1 MTPRDE
7 QLDARYHQLIDRLP
21 ATVAVW
27 DRDTRIVSFVSQQ
40 IEVLTGAPAEMW
52 LGAEG
57 MERFR
62 SRVHPD
68 DLADPE
74 RWRGTDD
81 PRPSQY
87 RWTRPDNRVIWI
99 RELLSPTSG
108 PEVQAIL
115 FDVTAEVEAGLELAD
130 QRRRYET
137 LIQQLPVATFI
148 MDAEGN
154 PVYASPQ
161 LEQILGR
168 GMEELLA
175 KGGMRE
181 GRRLWFH
188 PDDYEWTLA
197 EALKVYDGLSDGY
210 NFQARLIHAD
220 GSTRHVRVISR
231 AIKDDG
237 GELVATQGVVIDITG
252 EVDARA
258 ERDEHL
264 LRYRTL
270 IEQTRVV
277 TYQTDREGVVNYI
290 SPQIEQVLGYTPKQL
305 VEGMDESQRRSL
317 IFHPNSLELV
327 GEKQRLM
334 LEGSVIGVDEAA
346 TMVAS
351 DGTLRYVQIIARTMR
366 DPAGDLT
373 GTHGVI
379 VDLTELRLA
388 RQRSLDVLGA
398 LVTAAEDERA
408 RIATE
413 LHDDTVQVMTALLM
427 HVRMLM
433 RKDAG
438 LEQFEQLLS
447 EALDRT
453 RRLMFELRPHVL
465 ERSGLG
471 AAVDELAGD
480 GPWQRAEVR
489 IEIPRQSDTLEA
501 VAYRAI
507 RELIINARKH
517 SQASL
522 LSIMGWRDEGAIR
535 FLVEDD
541 GVGFDVA
548 RALDRDRMRMHIG
561 LDATAERINLAG
573 GSFQIDSAPGAGAR
587 FSLMLPE
594 QPREAAVTVPNGSGD
609 AV

>member
-1 MTPRDE
+1 MTTPDE
-7 QLDARYHQLIDRLP
+7 QLDARYHRLIDRLP

-27 DRDTRIVSFVSQQ
+27 DRDSRIVSFVSQQ
-40 IEVLTGAPAEMW
+40 IELLTGAPAEMW
-52 LGAEG
+52 QGHEG

-68 DLADPE
+68 DLANPE
-74 RWRGTDD
+74 RWRGPDD
-81 PRPSQY
+81 PLPSQY
-87 RWTRPDNRVIWI
+87 RWTRPDGRVIWI
-99 RELLSPTSG
+99 RELLSPIAG
-108 PEVQAIL
+108 PDVQAIL
-115 FDVTAEVEAGLELAD
+115 FDVTAEVEAALELAD
-130 QRRRYET
+130 QRQRYET

-148 MDAEGN
+148 MNAEGD
-154 PVYASPQ
+154 PVYVSPQ

-168 GMEELLA
+168 SRDELLA
-175 KGGMRE
+175 TGGTRE

-210 NFQARLIHAD
+210 SLQARLVHAD
-220 GSTRHVRVISR
+220 GSTRHARVISR
-231 AIKDDG
+231 AIKDEDG
-237 GELVATQGVVIDITG
+237 RLVATQGVVIDITD
-252 EVDARA
+252 EMVARA

-270 IEQTRVV
+270 IEQTPVV
-277 TYQTDREGVVNYI
+277 TYQTDRAGVVTYI
-290 SPQIEQVLGYTPKQL
+290 SPQIEQMLGYTPEHL
-305 VEGMDESQRRSL
+305 VEGMDETQRRPM
-317 IFHPNSLELV
+317 IFHPDSLELV
-327 GEKQRLM
+327 GDNQRRM
-334 LEGSVIGVDEAA
+334 LEGEVAGADEAV

-351 DGTLRYVQIIARTMR
+351 DGSKRYVQIIARTMR
-366 DPAGDLT
+366 DPDGVLT
-373 GTHGVI
+373 GTQGVI

-471 AAVDELAGD
+471 AAIDELAGD

-522 LSIMGWRDEGAIR
+522 LSITGWHDEGVIR

-573 GSFQIDSAPGAGAR
+573 GSLQIDSAPGAGAR
-587 FSLMLPE
+587 FALMLPE
-594 QPREAAVTVPNGSGD
+594 QPRAAPVTVPNVGGD
-609 AV
+609 AD

>member
-1 MTPRDE
+1 MTPPDE

-27 DRDTRIVSFVSQQ
+27 DRNSRVVSFVSQQ
-40 IEVLTGAPAEMW
+40 IETLTGAPAETW
-52 LGAEG
+52 VGHEG

-74 RWRGTDD
+74 RWREPDD
-81 PRPSQY
+81 PLPSQY
-87 RWTRPDNRVIWI
+87 RWTRPDGRMIWI
-99 RELLSPTSG
+99 RELLSPISG
-108 PEVQAIL
+108 PDVQAIL
-115 FDVTAEVEAGLELAD
+115 FDVTAEVEAALELAD
-130 QRRRYET
+130 QRQRYET

-148 MDAEGN
+148 MDAEGT

-168 GMEELLA
+168 SMDELLA
-175 KGGMRE
+175 KGSARE

-220 GSTRHVRVISR
+220 GSIRHVRVISR
-231 AIKDDG
+231 AIKDEHDR
-237 GELVATQGVVIDITG
+237 LVATQGVVIDITD
-252 EVDARA
+252 EMDARA

-270 IEQTRVV
+270 IEQTPVV
-277 TYQTDREGVVNYI
+277 TYQTDRAGVITYI
-290 SPQIEQVLGYTPKQL
+290 SPQIEQMLGYTPERL
-305 VEGMDESQRRSL
+305 VHGMDESQRRPL
-317 IFHPNSLELV
+317 IFHPDSLELV
-327 GEKQRLM
+327 GDKQQAM
-334 LEGSVIGVDEAA
+334 LEGKVAGVDEAA

-351 DGTLRYVQIIARTMR
+351 DGSKRYVQIIARTMH
-366 DPAGDLT
+366 DPDGGLT
-373 GTHGVI
+373 GTQGVI

-438 LEQFEQLLS
+438 LERFEQLLS

-471 AAVDELAGD
+471 AAIDELAGD

-522 LSIMGWRDEGAIR
+522 LSITGWRDEEALH

-573 GSFQIDSAPGAGAR
+573 GSLQIDSAPGAGAR

-594 QPREAAVTVPNGSGD
+594 QPREAPVTVPNGAD
-609 AV
+609 DET

>member
-264 LRYRTL
+264 LCYRTL
-270 IEQTRVV
+270 IEQTPVV

-366 DPAGDLT
+366 DRAGDLT